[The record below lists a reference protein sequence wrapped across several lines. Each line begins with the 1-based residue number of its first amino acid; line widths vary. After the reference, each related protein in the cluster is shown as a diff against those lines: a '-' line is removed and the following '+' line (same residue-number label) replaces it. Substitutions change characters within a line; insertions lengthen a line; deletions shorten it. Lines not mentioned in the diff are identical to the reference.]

1 MFNLATEALLLGVS
15 TGMYCFSQ
23 CGLVIIPYIFT
34 DNNTGIKSHSLI
46 VGEFLLGRF
55 IAYTATG
62 LLIGFLG
69 ERASATP
76 VFGAARFEIFIGIS
90 YIILSALL
98 IFNAIYNRT
107 KKDSCRFNKLKKFS
121 YFPVLLGI
129 FTGINICPPFIA
141 AITKSFET
149 KSMTLGALFFML
161 FFAATS
167 VFILPL
173 IFSGLLK
180 RIDEIKIISR
190 FVSVLAGI
198 YIGFQGLIYLFNA

>member
-1 MFNLATEALLLGVS
+1 MFNLAAEAFLLGIS
-15 TGMYCFSQ
+15 TGVYCFSQ
-23 CGLVIIPYIFT
+23 CGLVIIPYIFAE
-34 DNNTGIKSHSLI
+34 NKTGIKSHSLL
-46 VGEFLLGRF
+46 VSKFLLGRF
-55 IAYTATG
+55 TAYTATG

-69 ERASATP
+69 ERVRDTS
-76 VFGAARFEIFIGIS
+76 FFEAAWGETLIGVS
-90 YIILSALL
+90 YSLLSFLL

-107 KKDSCRFNKLKKFS
+107 KKDNCRFNKLKKFS

-149 KSMTLGALFFML
+149 KSMALGALFFML
-161 FFAATS
+161 FFVATS
-167 VFILPL
+167 IFILPL

-180 RIDEIKIISR
+180 KINEIKIIAR

-198 YIGFQGLIYLFNA
+198 YIGIQGLFYILNS